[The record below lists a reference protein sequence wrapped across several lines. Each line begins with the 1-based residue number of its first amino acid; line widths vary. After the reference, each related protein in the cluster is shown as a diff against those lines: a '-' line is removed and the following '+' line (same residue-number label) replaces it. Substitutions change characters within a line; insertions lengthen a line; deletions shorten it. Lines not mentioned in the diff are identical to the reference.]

1 MNSHVIGNEYLGVAF
16 INNEDKL
23 LTLSIY
29 PIRLT
34 LEFYDN
40 ERLQIRLSIFK
51 AELGLFIGYRWYSFS
66 ERAG

>member
-51 AELGLFIGYRWYSFS
+51 AELGLFIGYR
-66 ERAG
+66 

>member
-1 MNSHVIGNEYLGVAF
+1 MNKIKVIGNEHLGIAI

-29 PIRLT
+29 PIKLT
-34 LEFYDN
+34 LELYDN

-51 AELGLFIGYRWYSFS
+51 LELGLFIEYR
-66 ERAG
+66 

>member
-1 MNSHVIGNEYLGVAF
+1 MNSHAIGNEYLGIVF

-23 LTLSIY
+23 LTLSVY

-34 LEFYDN
+34 LELYDN

-51 AELGLFIGYRWYSFS
+51 AELGLFIGYR
-66 ERAG
+66 

>member
-1 MNSHVIGNEYLGVAF
+1 MNKIKVIGNEYLGIAI

-29 PIRLT
+29 PIKLT
-34 LEFYDN
+34 LELYDN

-51 AELGLFIGYRWYSFS
+51 IQIGFFLEYK
-66 ERAG
+66 

>member
-1 MNSHVIGNEYLGVAF
+1 MNSHAIGNEYLGIVF
-16 INNEDKL
+16 INDEDKL
-23 LTLSIY
+23 LTLSVY

-51 AELGLFIGYRWYSFS
+51 AELGLFIGYR
-66 ERAG
+66 

>member
-1 MNSHVIGNEYLGVAF
+1 MNKIKVIGNKHLGIVI

-29 PIRLT
+29 PIKLT
-34 LEFYDN
+34 LELYDN

-51 AELGLFIGYRWYSFS
+51 AQLGLFLEYQ
-66 ERAG
+66 

>member
-1 MNSHVIGNEYLGVAF
+1 MNKIKVIGNEHLGIAI

-29 PIRLT
+29 PIKLT
-34 LEFYDN
+34 LELYDN

-51 AELGLFIGYRWYSFS
+51 TQIGFFLEYK
-66 ERAG
+66 

>member
-1 MNSHVIGNEYLGVAF
+1 MNSHAIGNEYLGIVF
-16 INNEDKL
+16 INDEDKL
-23 LTLSIY
+23 LTLSVY

-34 LEFYDN
+34 LELYDN

-51 AELGLFIGYRWYSFS
+51 AELGLFIGYQWYSFS

>member
-1 MNSHVIGNEYLGVAF
+1 MNKIKVIGNKYLGIVI

-29 PIRLT
+29 PIKLT
-34 LEFYDN
+34 LELYDN

-51 AELGLFIGYRWYSFS
+51 IQLGLFIEYQ
-66 ERAG
+66 